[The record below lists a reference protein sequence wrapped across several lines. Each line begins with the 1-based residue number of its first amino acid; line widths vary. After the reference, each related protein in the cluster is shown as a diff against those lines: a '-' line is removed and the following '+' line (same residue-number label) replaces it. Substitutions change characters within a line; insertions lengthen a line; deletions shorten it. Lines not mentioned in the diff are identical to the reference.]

1 MIENEVRSVLTQ
13 AQANGGID
21 TFSVRV
27 PRVLSI
33 PQMQRNER
41 TFGDITFEA
50 RLQGAISR
58 VIIRG
63 VVYA

>member
-33 PQMQRNER
+33 PEMQRAQR
-41 TFGDITFEA
+41 KFGDITFEA
-50 RLQGAISR
+50 RLQGGVS
-58 VIIRG
+58 VVVVRG
-63 VVYA
+63 TVYA